1 MAEPWVLNLQVLQ
14 NFLLRVRSTKV
25 LANFIVYLIDT
36 GEIAVHH
43 PGKKIT
49 LVHSRS
55 ALLSNLVLPIVP
67 AATTAMHDKLVESG
81 VQVIMNTRVTNT
93 PALSGG
99 ESYLHT
105 PDTTQYLLSN
115 GDSVSADL
123 YIDCTGTTRRSGNLV
138 PAAHLDEH
146 NFVKVQPDLQVE
158 GMPGVFCI
166 GDANNMH
173 ETKLAVFAEQHAR
186 VVVRNIHSLHN
197 NRPTTVY
204 APLTW
209 PVMAVP
215 IGPYKGA
222 GAIGSTVIGD
232 FSVSWL
238 LGRGLMVSKVGAG
251 SDWKYQSWSST

>member
-1 MAEPWVLNLQVLQ
+1 
-14 NFLLRVRSTKV
+14 
-25 LANFIVYLIDT
+25 
-36 GEIAVHH
+36 VHH
-43 PGKKIT
+43 PGKTIT
-49 LVHSRS
+49 LVHSRTS
-55 ALLSNLVLPIVP
+55 LLSNLVLPIVP
-67 AATTAMHDKLVESG
+67 AATTAMHDKLVECG
-81 VQVIMNTRVTNT
+81 VRMIMDARVTNV

-99 ESYLHT
+99 DSYLHT
-105 PDTTQYLLSN
+105 PDAATEYQLSN
-115 GDSVSADL
+115 GDTVSADL

-146 NFVKVQPDLQVE
+146 NFVKVQPDLQVV
-158 GMPGVFCI
+158 GMPGVFCV

-186 VVVRNIHSLHN
+186 IAVQNVHHLHN
-197 NRPTTVY
+197 QRPTTHY

-232 FSVSWL
+232 FCVSWL
-238 LGRGLMVSKVGAG
+238 LGRGLFVNKVWGRFG
-251 SDWKYQSWSST
+251 LEVPKLE